1 MTLGSA
7 GADHPT
13 ETPSRP
19 AKPQRAQAAAAPR
32 KHTVGRG
39 ENPWNI
45 AKRYGVRAADLL
57 KLNGLAANAVL
68 KPGQALLIDPPAGK
82 RK

>member
-7 GADHPT
+7 DDRPADAAA
-13 ETPSRP
+13 RP

-32 KHTVGRG
+32 KHAVGRG
-39 ENPWNI
+39 ENPWTI

-57 KLNGLAANAVL
+57 KLNGLDAKAVL
-68 KPGQALLIDPPAGK
+68 KPGQVLLIDAPATR